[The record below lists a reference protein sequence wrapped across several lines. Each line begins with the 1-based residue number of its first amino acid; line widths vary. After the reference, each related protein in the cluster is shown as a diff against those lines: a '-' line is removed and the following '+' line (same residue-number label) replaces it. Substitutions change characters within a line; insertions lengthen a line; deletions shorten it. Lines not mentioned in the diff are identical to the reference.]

1 MALTQ
6 HRFLPSLLP
15 HLTSTLGVG
24 ALLLHRGREVGL
36 SRLLLGSVGL
46 HTGLTPAPLP
56 AVVAVLMAAVVSV
69 LATAP
74 VSVPCPGVAAVVG
87 PMFLDLPLGQQAC
100 GLPSAGASLVF
111 LVLPIELPNDQLTIF
126 VFSSIRHEHAQV
138 APETVRM
145 RSVFLL
151 AAWQRRVHFK
161 IRQHHVLSQT
171 ALMETETWTL
181 PLDLSQLDRLHENCP
196 GHLGKRLILLC
207 HIYKCLGFTLIKG
220 RDSKWWQI

>member
-6 HRFLPSLLP
+6 HHFLSSLLP

-24 ALLLHRGREVGL
+24 ALLLHRGCEVGL
-36 SRLLLGSVGL
+36 SRLLLSSIGL
-46 HTGLTPAPLP
+46 HIGLTPVPLP

-87 PMFLDLPLGQQAC
+87 PMFLDLPLSQQAC

-126 VFSSIRHEHAQV
+126 
-138 APETVRM
+138 
-145 RSVFLL
+145 
-151 AAWQRRVHFK
+151 
-161 IRQHHVLSQT
+161 
-171 ALMETETWTL
+171 
-181 PLDLSQLDRLHENCP
+181 
-196 GHLGKRLILLC
+196 
-207 HIYKCLGFTLIKG
+207 CLFMTPSDMNMH
-220 RDSKWWQI
+220 R